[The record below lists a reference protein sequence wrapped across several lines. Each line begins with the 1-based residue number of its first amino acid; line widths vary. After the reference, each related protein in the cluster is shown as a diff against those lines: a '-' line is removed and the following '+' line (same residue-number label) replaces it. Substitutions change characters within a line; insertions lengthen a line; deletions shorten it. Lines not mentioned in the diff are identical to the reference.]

1 MARSYIYNLLIMLF
15 VTWTNTQVVCDSV
28 VWSSEWVSVVRRR
41 TFEGSCDWS
50 FDNQLSGRQS
60 TDKNNSLDSDDYFRS
75 SCRNVSH
82 FPRQLDYTI
91 TGSNH
96 LLCCTCVLINFYL
109 PEACSTSQGRKLGS
123 KSVSEQLRTYPSPKP
138 TWTLTRDKLT
148 VAGLEGGA
156 ARLLWY

>member
-1 MARSYIYNLLIMLF
+1 MARSYIYNLLIMLS
-15 VTWTNTQVVCDSV
+15 VTWTNTQVVCGSV

-50 FDNQLSGRQS
+50 FDNQLRGRQS

-91 TGSNH
+91 TGVKPFTV
-96 LLCCTCVLINFYL
+96 LYLCVDQFLS
-109 PEACSTSQGRKLGS
+109 AWGVG
-123 KSVSEQLRTYPSPKP
+123 
-138 TWTLTRDKLT
+138 DK
-148 VAGLEGGA
+148 
-156 ARLLWY
+156 